1 VIQGP
6 SGSMLGAV
14 NGTLTAPLPVW
25 LNEAPPPSEPLLAG
39 ATPRGAY
46 YNAGAE
52 CTTFAPQGAP
62 FALALPVPED
72 ADTSKL
78 GVAVLSPARYLIN
91 ARRDGVVWE
100 LASGV
105 YDPDSRLYL
114 IPRAAL
120 LSEGS
125 TFVLVEHP
133 DVRPMTA
140 RRSKLRGE
148 AVAPPAFVVRCSAM
162 AANCGPQQEQ
172 AVLDGLVQAYGVYQ
186 SQGFLPPALVSYDL
200 YRDVDG
206 SFKTAAGRY
215 TETLIRART
224 DPVCPKNDSVLA
236 FYDSVEAMMTVCL
249 PSSENP
255 PDDALRGGIRHEL
268 FHAVQWAYPKI
279 SQGSSDDWV
288 VEGTATAAVAFD
300 TEMHRTSV
308 FNYPL
313 REVDGPME
321 SGLIDSDTWT
331 KESFYPYETQDF
343 WVYLLLSGGR
353 NANLGTL
360 DSFFK
365 LGATTSSVAN
375 RLANDNNS
383 LLLFRSLGEEYW
395 SWVKNQVMEK
405 TVPLESIPPPG
416 NSLASPCQLEYALL
430 GKQETDAADI
440 SWPASHEAVVGLMH
454 LQAKL
459 VKIELTEP
467 ASFLTVSAEN
477 AGAPGGLSYKV
488 YLKGETDCANPAVVP
503 ENSRRFNSLPKG
515 AVIYVVLANVESE
528 GVVPPFYRVL
538 VTSPR

>member
-1 VIQGP
+1 
-6 SGSMLGAV
+6 
-14 NGTLTAPLPVW
+14 
-25 LNEAPPPSEPLLAG
+25 
-39 ATPRGAY
+39 
-46 YNAGAE
+46 
-52 CTTFAPQGAP
+52 
-62 FALALPVPED
+62 
-72 ADTSKL
+72 
-78 GVAVLSPARYLIN
+78 
-91 ARRDGVVWE
+91 
-100 LASGV
+100 
-105 YDPDSRLYL
+105 
-114 IPRAAL
+114 
-120 LSEGS
+120 
-125 TFVLVEHP
+125 
-133 DVRPMTA
+133 
-140 RRSKLRGE
+140 
-148 AVAPPAFVVRCSAM
+148 
-162 AANCGPQQEQ
+162 
-172 AVLDGLVQAYGVYQ
+172 
-186 SQGFLPPALVSYDL
+186 
-200 YRDVDG
+200 
-206 SFKTAAGRY
+206 
-215 TETLIRART
+215 
-224 DPVCPKNDSVLA
+224 
-236 FYDSVEAMMTVCL
+236 
-249 PSSENP
+249 
-255 PDDALRGGIRHEL
+255 
-268 FHAVQWAYPKI
+268 
-279 SQGSSDDWV
+279 
-288 VEGTATAAVAFD
+288 
-300 TEMHRTSV
+300 
-308 FNYPL
+308 
-313 REVDGPME
+313 ME

-353 NANLGTL
+353 NAKLGTL

-440 SWPASHEAVVGLMH
+440 SWPASKEAVVGLMH

-477 AGAPGGLSYKV
+477 AGAAGGLSYKV
-488 YLKGETDCANPAVVP
+488 YLKGEADCANPAVVP